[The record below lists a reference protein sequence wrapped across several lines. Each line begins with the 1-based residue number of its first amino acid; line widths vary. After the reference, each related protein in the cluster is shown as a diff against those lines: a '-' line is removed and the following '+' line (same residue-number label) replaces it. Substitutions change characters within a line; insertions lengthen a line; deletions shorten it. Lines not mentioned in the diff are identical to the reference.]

1 MITAH
6 VTVYLFTYV
15 VLFCLALIRFHI
27 FVVVAN
33 IMDRVKSSMQQVP
46 NPIPKVLSRRT
57 GGANSLEVERENF
70 ERSQVGESRQ
80 LPAVGYY
87 QIG

>member
-15 VLFCLALIRFHI
+15 VLLCLALIRFHI

-80 LPAVGYY
+80 LPVYY